1 MIWQLLSAHS
11 LNANS
16 LSRLCAIWYL
26 SWWQGIS
33 TWLCLLLSWEAV
45 LRVNLL
51 FFSFFSTVLR
61 QVSFG
66 RPQFLFSCGV
76 HCRAILGRESCDMR
90 QTCPSHLHRRILTVS
105 WIESIPVLLS
115 SSSLEMMFGQNIL
128 RIHLEQ
134 LFWNISFFKKE
145 HYTVW
150 FQWYMMVSSHPTL
163 KWPVCSVHR
172 IMISLHIP
180 RKVSLTS
187 SFNIYILFISQ

>member
-1 MIWQLLSAHS
+1 MVWQLLSAHS

-16 LSRLCAIWYL
+16 LSRLRHLVLESMARDLHLTVCCCLGKLFW
-26 SWWQGIS
+26 GS
-33 TWLCLLLSWEAV
+33 TP
-45 LRVNLL
+45 
-51 FFSFFSTVLR
+51 FFSSFSTVLR

-90 QTCPSHLHRRILTVS
+90 QTCPSHHHRHILTVS

-128 RIHLEQ
+128 RIRFEQ

-150 FQWYMMVSSHPTL
+150 FQKQLSSHPTL

-180 RKVSLTS
+180 WEVSLTS
-187 SFNIYILFISQ
+187 SFKIYILFISQ